1 MISAGEIELPEQ
13 SKSSGISLRGRTVPG
28 YIAVEGPI
36 GVGKPPLARR
46 IADTFDYDLLLEE
59 AELNPFLERFY
70 QNRQQ
75 TALATQ
81 LFFLFQRVQKITE
94 LKQRDM
100 FDQARVA
107 DFVLEK
113 DPLFARVNLEPDEFT
128 LYEKVFSKMRVD
140 APVPD
145 LVIYLQASPDRLLER
160 IDRRGIDA
168 ERLIDRQ
175 YLEQLNEVYS
185 EFFLYYDAAPLLIV
199 NANEIDLA
207 QGDRD
212 YEQLVDYMLNI
223 KKGRHY
229 FNPTFLAE
237 DLLLISR
244 RESTE

>member
-1 MISAGEIELPEQ
+1 MITAGEIELPEQ
-13 SKSSGISLRGRTVPG
+13 STSSGISLRGRTVPG

-36 GVGKPPLARR
+36 GVGKTTLARR

-81 LFFLFQRVQKITE
+81 LFFLFQRVQKITD

-229 FNPTFLAE
+229 FNPTFF
-237 DLLLISR
+237 S
-244 RESTE
+244 

>member
-1 MISAGEIELPEQ
+1 MSEQ
-13 SKSSGISLRGRTVPG
+13 HDPSGISLRGRTVPT

-36 GVGKPPLARR
+36 GVGKTTLARR
-46 IADTFDYDLLLEE
+46 IAETFDHDLLLEE
-59 AELNPFLERFY
+59 AEMNPFLERFY

-100 FDQARVA
+100 FDQTRVA

-113 DPLFARVNLEPDEFT
+113 DPLFARVNLEPDEYA
-128 LYEKVFSKMRVD
+128 LYQKVFEKMRVD

-145 LVIYLQASPDRLLER
+145 LVIYLQANPDTLMDR
-160 IDRRGIDA
+160 IERRGISA
-168 ERLIDRQ
+168 ERLIDRG

-199 NANEIDLA
+199 NVNEIDLA
-207 QGDRD
+207 HSDRD
-212 YEQLVDYMLNI
+212 YEQLLDYMLNI

-229 FNPTFLAE
+229 FNPTFFG
-237 DLLLISR
+237 
-244 RESTE
+244 

>member
-1 MISAGEIELPEQ
+1 MLDQ
-13 SKSSGISLRGRTVPG
+13 STSSGISLRGRTVPG

-36 GVGKPPLARR
+36 GVGKTTLARR
-46 IADTFDYDLLLEE
+46 IANTFDYDLLLEE

-107 DFVLEK
+107 DFILEK
-113 DPLFARVNLEPDEFT
+113 DPLFARVNLEPDEFA

-229 FNPTFLAE
+229 FNPTFF
-237 DLLLISR
+237 S
-244 RESTE
+244 

>member
-1 MISAGEIELPEQ
+1 LAV
-13 SKSSGISLRGRTVPG
+13 RGRAVPT

-36 GVGKPPLARR
+36 GVGKTTLARR
-46 IADTFDYDLLLEE
+46 IAETFAHELVLEE

-81 LFFLFQRVQKITE
+81 LFFLFQRVQKITD

-100 FDQARVA
+100 FDQNRVA

-113 DPLFARVNLEPDEFT
+113 DPLFARVNLDAEEYA
-128 LYEKVFSKMRVD
+128 LYEKVFKKMHVD

-160 IDRRGIDA
+160 IERRGIDA
-168 ERLIDRQ
+168 ERLIDRT

-185 EFFLYYDAAPLLIV
+185 EYFLYYDSAPLLIV
-199 NANEIDLA
+199 NANDIDLTR
-207 QGDRD
+207 GDRD
-212 YEQLVDYMLNI
+212 YEQLIDYMLDI

-229 FNPTFLAE
+229 FNPTFF
-237 DLLLISR
+237 S
-244 RESTE
+244 

>member
-1 MISAGEIELPEQ
+1 MITAGEIELAEQ
-13 SKSSGISLRGRTVPG
+13 STSSGISLRGRTVPG

-36 GVGKPPLARR
+36 GVGKTTLARR

-229 FNPTFLAE
+229 FNPTFF
-237 DLLLISR
+237 S
-244 RESTE
+244 

>member
-1 MISAGEIELPEQ
+1 MITAGEIELPEQ
-13 SKSSGISLRGRTVPG
+13 SKSSGVSLRGRTVPG

-36 GVGKPPLARR
+36 GVGKTTLARR

-229 FNPTFLAE
+229 FNPTFF
-237 DLLLISR
+237 S
-244 RESTE
+244 

>member
-13 SKSSGISLRGRTVPG
+13 SKSSGISLRGRTVPD

-36 GVGKPPLARR
+36 GVGKTTLARR
-46 IADTFDYDLLLEE
+46 IADTFEHDLLLEE

-94 LKQRDM
+94 LKQRDI
-100 FDQARVA
+100 FDQARVT

-113 DPLFARVNLEPDEFT
+113 DPLFARVNLEPDEFA

-229 FNPTFLAE
+229 FNPTFF
-237 DLLLISR
+237 S
-244 RESTE
+244 

>member
-1 MISAGEIELPEQ
+1 MITAGEAELPEQ
-13 SKSSGISLRGRTVPG
+13 STSSGVSLRGRTVPG

-36 GVGKPPLARR
+36 GVGKTTLARR

-113 DPLFARVNLEPDEFT
+113 DPLFARINLEPDEFA

-212 YEQLVDYMLNI
+212 YEHLVDYMLNI

-229 FNPTFLAE
+229 FNPTFF
-237 DLLLISR
+237 S
-244 RESTE
+244 